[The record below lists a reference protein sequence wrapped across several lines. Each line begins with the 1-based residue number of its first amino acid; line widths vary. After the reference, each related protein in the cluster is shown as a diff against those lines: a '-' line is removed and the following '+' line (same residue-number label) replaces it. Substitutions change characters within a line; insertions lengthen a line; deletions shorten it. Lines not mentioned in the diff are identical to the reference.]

1 MTDTLGTRASS
12 RRERAKF
19 MLDTNIVSFLLR
31 NNEHVK
37 AHLRTHK
44 PQEIAL
50 SSTTKAELLYGL
62 AKRPEA
68 TRLHDAVHVLL
79 GTFDILPWHTDIAG
93 YYGRLRADL
102 ENEGISL
109 SDLNM
114 LIASHALAGQMKEQ
128 ASREFECK
136 RNLTLPFNVRQLTCE
151 ALIPSILMA
160 KRVF

>member
-1 MTDTLGTRASS
+1 MTDTPGTRASS
-12 RRERAKF
+12 RRQAPDRERAKF
-19 MLDTNIVSFLLR
+19 MLDTNIASFLLR

-50 SSTTKAELLYGL
+50 SSITKAELLYGL

-109 SDLNM
+109 SDLDM
-114 LIASHALAGQMKEQ
+114 LIASHALAQD
-128 ASREFECK
+128 
-136 RNLTLPFNVRQLTCE
+136 LTLITNDKIFANITRLKT
-151 ALIPSILMA
+151 ADWT
-160 KRVF
+160 K